1 MGARYRELGIRTATP
16 EQLVVLLYEG
26 AMQQIHRASA
36 FHEQGKLGERGAAI
50 SRALAIVGEL
60 QHSLDPDAGGEI
72 AGNLNGLYF
81 FVSDRLL
88 EANVTNRVG
97 ALGEALSVLKTLH
110 EAWVVIAN
118 PGREGIQEPAPSK
131 AAVG

>member
-1 MGARYRELGIRTATP
+1 MGARYKELGIRTATP

-26 AMQQIHRASA
+26 AMQQIQRAGA

-60 QHSLDPDAGGEI
+60 QHSLDQDAGGEI
-72 AGNLNGLYF
+72 AGNLHSLYF

-88 EANVTNRVG
+88 EANMTNRVG
-97 ALGEALSVLKTLH
+97 ALGEALGVLKTLH
-110 EAWVVIAN
+110 EAWAVIAS
-118 PGREGIQEPAPSK
+118 PVREGVQEPGPET